1 MSKTPRTD
9 AITTAIIYFDVDHA
23 KLANFARELERENAA
38 LREDKER
45 LDWLAVQ
52 HRRERQSFSEDASKD
67 ESVMVTVFHADGTF
81 TVVQGPTFRAAID
94 AARKEAQP

>member
-1 MSKTPRTD
+1 MSNTPRTD

-45 LDWLAVQ
+45 LDWLAV
-52 HRRERQSFSEDASKD
+52 D